1 MRHEVGRA
9 GWTVAAA
16 LASAIVVAPGMVLA
30 QDVTLRG
37 TTISLTDFMAHT
49 RMAFVDKGRE
59 TPTTLYISQMATRS
73 SMGEGMD
80 VIIRLDTK
88 KMFIIDNKKK
98 TYSERT
104 FDEMENMAAGAGKE
118 NPPPEAAAQMKPMM
132 GSGEVTVTPLGPGE
146 TIAGY
151 ATEKYHVTKGGEME
165 VDVWMAPALVM
176 PAAYYDAMKSLMPAN
191 PMFDEYKK
199 IGTMQLKSV
208 STMKV
213 AGHLITTTAVVKSV
227 DKAPI
232 PAATF
237 DVPAGYKAVP
247 MK

>member
-1 MRHEVGRA
+1 MRHEAGRA

-16 LASAIVVAPGMVLA
+16 LASAIVLAPGMLLA

-49 RMAFVDKGRE
+49 RMAFLDKGRE

-73 SMGEGMD
+73 STGEGMD
-80 VIIRLDTK
+80 VIIRLDAK

-104 FDEMENMAAGAGKE
+104 FDEMEKMAAGAGKE
-118 NPPPEAAAQMKPMM
+118 NPPPEAAAQMRPMM

-151 ATEKYHVTKGGEME
+151 ATEKYHVTNGAEME

-199 IGTMQLKSV
+199 IGAMQLKSV

-213 AGHLITTTAVVKSV
+213 AGHLITTTTVVKSV

-232 PAATF
+232 PSATF

>member
-16 LASAIVVAPGMVLA
+16 LASAIVLAPGMLLA

-37 TTISLTDFMAHT
+37 TTITVTDFAAHS
-49 RMAFVDKGRE
+49 RMAFLDKGRE

-73 SMGEGMD
+73 SMGEGME
-80 VIIRLDTK
+80 VIIRLDAK

-98 TYSERT
+98 TYSEMT
-104 FDEMENMAAGAGKE
+104 FDEMEKRTAGAGKE

-151 ATEKYHVTKGGEME
+151 ATEKYHATMGAEME
-165 VDVWMAPALVM
+165 VDLWMAPALAM
-176 PAAYYDAMKSLMPAN
+176 PAAFYDAMKSLMPAD

-199 IGTMQLKSV
+199 IGGMQLKSV

-213 AGHLITTTAVVKSV
+213 GGHPITTSMVVTSV

-237 DVPAGYKAVP
+237 DVPAGYKVVP
-247 MK
+247 MR